1 MPFSTLTRTEQFV
14 AEEWTTYF
22 ADGAVRDASGIDG
35 GWKGI
40 VYANFAIINPT
51 AAYEFFTQDNFDMSW
66 IDGGASLTWY
76 IAQSAMLGGSP

>member
-35 GWKGI
+35 GWK
-40 VYANFAIINPT
+40 
-51 AAYEFFTQDNFDMSW
+51 AYEFFTQDNFDMSW